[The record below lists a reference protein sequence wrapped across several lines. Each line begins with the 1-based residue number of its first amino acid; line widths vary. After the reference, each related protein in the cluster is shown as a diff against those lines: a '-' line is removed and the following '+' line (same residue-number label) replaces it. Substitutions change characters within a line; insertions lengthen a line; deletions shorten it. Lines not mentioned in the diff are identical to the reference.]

1 MLRKGNATKAV
12 QHWTGVRAVITIPP
26 ARPRRHLILVVDD
39 DTASTDLLAKVLR
52 PHYDVMVANDGVQGF
67 EMATKSRPDLIITD
81 VTMPRLDGLAMV
93 RLIRARLQCKLP
105 VILLTG
111 RNAAADVI
119 AGIGAGALHY
129 LTKPVDIVDLE
140 SRVARALS
148 F

>member
-1 MLRKGNATKAV
+1 M
-12 QHWTGVRAVITIPP
+12 PP
-26 ARPRRHLILVVDD
+26 GRPRRHVVLVVDD
-39 DTASTDLLAKVLR
+39 DTASTDLLAKILR
-52 PHYDVMVANDGVQGF
+52 PRYEVMVANDGVQGF

-93 RLIRARLQCKLP
+93 RLIRARLHSKLP

-111 RNAAADVI
+111 RNAAADII

-129 LTKPVDIVDLE
+129 LTKPVNIADLE